1 MRAMK
6 AVVVYESIFGNS
18 REIAE
23 AVAEGLSEHLEVE
36 LHEATVV
43 PTPSSIGQDL
53 IVVGGPKHAYA
64 LSRPR
69 TLREAVKH
77 VAHFRSRLHGLRE
90 WLSQLPCS
98 SESPMF
104 AAFETKVASVRHLPG
119 SAAKKATRMLQALGY
134 AVIGREC
141 FYVADPTGPLFDGEA
156 DRARQWGF
164 DLGARAAASVRAR
177 ELNVRS

>member
-1 MRAMK
+1 MK
-6 AVVVYESIFGNS
+6 ALVVYESIFGNS

-23 AVAEGLSEHLEVE
+23 AVAEGLSGHLEVE

-134 AVIGREC
+134 TVIGREC
-141 FYVADPTGPLFDGEA
+141 FYVAEPTGPLFDGEA
-156 DRARQWGF
+156 DRARQWGS
-164 DLGARAAASVRAR
+164 DLGARAAARVRTQ
-177 ELNVRS
+177 ELNLRS

>member
-1 MRAMK
+1 MK
-6 AVVVYESIFGNS
+6 ALVVYESIFGNS

-23 AVAEGLSEHLEVE
+23 AIAEGLSGHLEVE

-43 PTPSSIGQDL
+43 PTPSSVGQDL

-77 VAHFRSRLHGLRE
+77 VAHVRSRLNGLRA

-98 SESPMF
+98 SEAPS
-104 AAFETKVASVRHLPG
+104 AAFETKVASAGHLPG
-119 SAAKKATRMLQALGY
+119 SAAMKATRMLQALGY
-134 AVIGREC
+134 IVIGREC
-141 FYVADPTGPLFDGEA
+141 FYVADPPARCSTARPTGPGSGDST
-156 DRARQWGF
+156 
-164 DLGARAAASVRAR
+164 SVPGPQHG
-177 ELNVRS
+177 